1 MEGVSDAPGS
11 LEGKVALVTGSTRG
25 IGRAIAA
32 RLAGAG
38 ARVVVSARDAGAVE
52 KTATELGTQA
62 TGVPA
67 DLSRL
72 AGAKALVDE
81 VLGAMGRLDVL
92 VNNAGMAM
100 VRDSLELAEEDWD
113 RALALNL
120 GSVFF
125 CAREAARHMLSAHG
139 GAIVNVSSVQAYAG
153 MARRAAYAASKG
165 GVVALTKALAV
176 EWAPSVRVNAVAPGY
191 VATPMIEQLT
201 REGAVDGEAVNAR
214 TPLGRMASPDEIGK
228 AVLFLASE
236 QSSYMT
242 GETVRVDGGWLAWAA
257 I

>member
-1 MEGVSDAPGS
+1 VEGLSDTPGS

-32 RLAGAG
+32 RLAAAG
-38 ARVVVSARDAGAVE
+38 ARVVVTARDGGAVE
-52 KTATELGTQA
+52 QTAAELGSQA
-62 TGVPA
+62 AGIPA
-67 DLSRL
+67 DLSRP
-72 AGAKALVDE
+72 AGAEGLVAE
-81 VLGAMGRLDVL
+81 VLEAMGRLDVL

-100 VRDSLELAEEDWD
+100 VRDSLELGEEEWD
-113 RALALNL
+113 RALALNV

-125 CAREAARHMLSAHG
+125 CSREAARHMLSARG

-165 GVVALTKALAV
+165 GVVALTRALAV

-191 VATPMIEQLT
+191 VATPMIEELA
-201 REGAVDGEAVNAR
+201 REGAVDAEAVNAR
-214 TPLGRMASPDEIGK
+214 TPLGRMASPDEIGR

-242 GETVRVDGGWLAWAA
+242 GETIRVDGGWLAWAA